1 MTEMVIFEGQ
11 TGLAAIVK
19 AIDAVRQLLMR
30 GQVTPQQAASY
41 LGCLNLHLARSVGL
55 GGEFIQEI
63 EECGGLL
70 CPHCRAF
77 LGFISDLSA
86 LCHVCEKPIFPPA
99 NEYGG
104 ASNE

>member
-1 MTEMVIFEGQ
+1 MAEMVIFEGQ

-19 AIDAVRQLLMR
+19 AIDAVRLLLMR

-41 LGCLNLHLARSVGL
+41 LGCLNVHLARSLGVGGDL
-55 GGEFIQEI
+55 LHEV

-70 CPHCRAF
+70 CPHCQAF
-77 LGFISDLSA
+77 LGSISDLSG

-99 NEYGG
+99 NEYRG
-104 ASNE
+104 APNE